1 MSLGL
6 SPFRAQAKLDDLPA
20 TPEAIKYLMAL
31 VNGSNPEIPPYMAL
45 GRLEQMKHEMEKE
58 APQPPQGTVKDKT
71 MQAAGVMALQGGQ
84 QQQAAQQMA
93 QAAPQNMPVP
103 QNVPQPQMQPEE
115 ETQMAAD
122 GGLMR
127 ARVDSDMFNFAPGG
141 IVSFAGGGKSEPES
155 AEEKQRKEDQAAVA
169 KLLGL
174 IKDANRGAGAAIAD
188 VAALPI
194 RGLAGAYDTAV
205 VRPMRA
211 AGIDAGYLSKHLVPE
226 GVDPSSMTPFYDK
239 YSRGSGAKEK
249 PQLQGPRKLT
259 GAAAAEQDRLAKARE
274 EFNKGPQTVDAP
286 PAPPPPPP
294 ADGQR
299 PPAGPRPAGNVGIA
313 QAIPPEA
320 QIVLDRLKKSDTD
333 AQGIIGKLGE
343 QAERF
348 KKDFYEPMK
357 TEAGKTELQL
367 AKERA
372 EIDRQLGIGQ
382 YGEELEKARQERAKR
397 YEDTKKGRS
406 DKIIDSMLDAFVT
419 PGARAGDMSKARS
432 ALKQKYEDADE
443 EFSTAQQNMMLD
455 VKKYREQLA
464 IGNRDKA
471 FEAKTAANAN
481 FVKMA
486 TELAKLENVPLE
498 QALSFIQS
506 SNKQYQDVYKAILD
520 FRKHKEEIAARAAER
535 RDAAKMQHQ
544 NKQQEIMLRG
554 RALDIQAAAHLSKQY
569 KPDYDKLAS
578 AKALQQTMYSTAIK
592 NNELEKADK
601 IAETIMD
608 IEEKQ
613 AKLLAPLMAMQGS
626 GITGA
631 PGAAAA
637 SQGKLPAGVNV
648 TRAPS

>member
-1 MSLGL
+1 
-6 SPFRAQAKLDDLPA
+6 
-20 TPEAIKYLMAL
+20 
-31 VNGSNPEIPPYMAL
+31 
-45 GRLEQMKHEMEKE
+45 
-58 APQPPQGTVKDKT
+58 
-71 MQAAGVMALQGGQ
+71 
-84 QQQAAQQMA
+84 
-93 QAAPQNMPVP
+93 
-103 QNVPQPQMQPEE
+103 
-115 ETQMAAD
+115 
-122 GGLMR
+122 
-127 ARVDSDMFNFAPGG
+127 
-141 IVSFAGGGKSEPES
+141 
-155 AEEKQRKEDQAAVA
+155 
-169 KLLGL
+169 
-174 IKDANRGAGAAIAD
+174 
-188 VAALPI
+188 
-194 RGLAGAYDTAV
+194 
-205 VRPMRA
+205 MRA

-249 PQLQGPRKLT
+249 PQLQGPRELT
-259 GAAAAEQDRLAKARE
+259 GAAAAEQERLAKARE
-274 EFNKGPQTVDAP
+274 EFNKGSQTVDAP

-320 QIVLDRLKKSDTD
+320 QIMLDRLKKSDTD
-333 AQGIIGKLGE
+333 SQGIIGKLGE

-357 TEAGKTELQL
+357 AEAGKTELQL

-406 DKIIDSMLDAFVT
+406 EKVINSMLEAFVT
-419 PGARAGDMSKARS
+419 PGARAGDVSKARS
-432 ALKQKYEDADE
+432 ALKQKFEDADE
-443 EFSTAQQNMMLD
+443 DFSTAQQNMMLD

-506 SNKQYQDVYKAILD
+506 SSKQYQDVYKAILD
-520 FRKHKEEIAARAAER
+520 FRKHKEEIAAKAAER
-535 RDAAKMQHQ
+535 GDMARMRHEEKL
-544 NKQQEIMLRG
+544 EGLRLRG
-554 RALDIQAAAHLSKQY
+554 RQLDIQAANNLTQAQ
-569 KPDYDKLAS
+569 KPEYIKLANERS
-578 AKALQQTMYSTAIK
+578 MQQIMYNTAI
-592 NNELEKADK
+592 NNKDFEKADK
-601 IAETIMD
+601 AYTRMMD
-608 IEEKQ
+608 IEDKQ

-631 PGAAAA
+631 PGAAPPARGDKTIDFKT
-637 SQGKLPAGVNV
+637 GKEI
-648 TRAPS
+648 R